1 VSTLALRLAGPLQSW
16 GARAR
21 FQARRTEHQPTKSG
35 IVGLLAAAL
44 GRARVEPIEDLME
57 LLFGVRI
64 DQPGEVVRDF
74 HTVSSLFDEKGR
86 YNPSGGRLPVARGGY
101 RKTETSTQTTERYYL
116 ADAVFVAAVEGEVG
130 LLAEL
135 DQALSSPVFP
145 PFLGRRSCP
154 PAGPVNLGISPG
166 SLLEVL
172 GSVEWQASPRRR
184 RSSGSSVT
192 LEVIVDDATGD
203 REAYDVARSFDPIW
217 RTYSSRRTRY
227 HFVEL
232 PNPDA
237 AVVRVGPEHDPLGLL
252 EG

>member
-1 VSTLALRLAGPLQSW
+1 
-16 GARAR
+16 
-21 FQARRTEHQPTKSG
+21 
-35 IVGLLAAAL
+35 
-44 GRARVEPIEDLME
+44 
-57 LLFGVRI
+57 
-64 DQPGEVVRDF
+64 
-74 HTVSSLFDEKGR
+74 VSSLFDEKGR